1 MAHNAGGSL
10 RSGIKEEKLEKVWE
24 YKTSPLF
31 TEAERVALDFGIAA
45 ASQPNDVTDD
55 LFDRM
60 KTYWTEGGIVEITG
74 LIAYFGFMNRFNDT
88 MATPLEEEP
97 IEVAEKHIA
106 QHGWKL
112 GKHRPQR

>member
-10 RSGIKEEKLEKVWE
+10 RSGIKDEKLAAVWE

-31 TEAERVALDFGIAA
+31 TDAERVALEFSIAA
-45 ASQPNDVTDD
+45 ASQPNDVTDE

-60 KTYWTEGGIVEITG
+60 KKHWKEGEIVEIAA
-74 LIAYFGFMNRFNDT
+74 LVAYFGFMNRWNDT

-97 IEVAEKHIA
+97 VEVAEKHIA
-106 QHGWKL
+106 AHGWTI
-112 GKHRPQR
+112 GKHAPGG